1 MHIRSKMKKKNTLLG
16 QFQNKIYSNW
26 KSMGSWVGTKKKV
39 FCSSNNNMRLLFR
52 NLKSLLW
59 RAESVALA
67 KTRYPIIV
75 HDQAF
80 RIITCQPP
88 IESGRC
94 RGRDRTE
101 VELCNQC
108 LLRLFHFFCV
118 YELFSFKSIRHNVA
132 SMETLMHRLTA
143 RRKKMFLP
151 I

>member
-1 MHIRSKMKKKNTLLG
+1 
-16 QFQNKIYSNW
+16 
-26 KSMGSWVGTKKKV
+26 
-39 FCSSNNNMRLLFR
+39 
-52 NLKSLLW
+52 
-59 RAESVALA
+59 VALA

-88 IESGRC
+88 IESGSR

-118 YELFSFKSIRHNVA
+118 YELFPFKSIRRDVA
-132 SMETLMHRLTA
+132 SMETLLHRLTG
-143 RRKKMFLP
+143 RRNKMFLP
-151 I
+151 ISKTYYMLTLRQCDEH